1 VLCASI
7 DTPWNARSGAPER
20 ITGSDRMT
28 TPSIQVPQD
37 LRTRYLL
44 RIADTG
50 LIHAQRQSEWTGHG
64 PILEEDIALTNMSL
78 DLLGQARA
86 LLTHVGRAAEGGPE
100 GHSTALDEDQL
111 AFLREER
118 DYLNMTLAE
127 LPGRKGGHDFGDAVL
142 RNLFLGTWLHL
153 MWQRLQASTDAE
165 VAAIAGKAVKEAR
178 YHVEH
183 ASDWVVRLGDGTEE
197 SARRM
202 REALDRLW
210 PYTGELFED
219 DEADAQAQAT
229 GLGPARSEL
238 HSQWLAVVKAVLA
251 DAQLTL
257 PKDSAFR
264 ATGSRGVHSEN
275 LGYMLAEMQFL
286 QRAYPGGR
294 W

>member
-1 VLCASI
+1 
-7 DTPWNARSGAPER
+7 
-20 ITGSDRMT
+20 MT
-28 TPSIQVPQD
+28 TPSIQPPRD
-37 LRTRYLL
+37 ARARYLL
-44 RIADTG
+44 RVADTC

-86 LLTHVGRAAEGGPE
+86 LLSHVGQGAEP
-100 GHSTALDEDQL
+100 ALDEDQL
-111 AFLREER
+111 AFLRDER

-127 LPGRKGGHDFGDAVL
+127 LPGRRGGRDFGDAVL
-142 RNLFLGTWLHL
+142 RNLMLGTWLHL
-153 MWQRLQASTDAE
+153 LWQRLQASSDAE

-183 ASDWVVRLGDGTEE
+183 AADWVVRLGDGTEE

-202 REALDRLW
+202 RTALEFLW
-210 PYTGELFED
+210 PYTGELFD
-219 DEADAQAQAT
+219 DDDTDAEAVSG
-229 GLGPARSEL
+229 GLGPARSSL
-238 HSQWLAVVKAVLA
+238 RDAWRTSVASVLDDARLPTPA
-251 DAQLTL
+251 D
-257 PKDSAFR
+257 SGFR

-275 LGYMLAEMQFL
+275 LGYMLAEMQHL